1 MVKFV
6 LPRAW
11 LNAPSHGGEQGAGE
25 KEKTWPTCLKTPVQ
39 PPFPAGAGPGLPGE
53 ELREGERERERE
65 SAHGLVEAGVS
76 PRSPDCSWV
85 PGSVTSLCRGDSA
98 DDHPQGTP
106 LCWQPPCVGSTMPA
120 RARPTILGAGAGLAE
135 QSRTVGAPSGHAEA
149 ARADGGSACLGAP
162 ARPSPPCEVAGV
174 VSTQPGLLE
183 IPLLGCVPSPE
194 LSHLN
199 PWTSTALSTPT
210 LSESP
215 P

>member
-1 MVKFV
+1 M
-6 LPRAW
+6 LEDPRSASFSCW
-11 LNAPSHGGEQGAGE
+11 CWARPLWGGAQ
-25 KEKTWPTCLKTPVQ
+25 
-39 PPFPAGAGPGLPGE
+39 
-53 ELREGERERERE
+53 RRRERDRER
-65 SAHGLVEAGVS
+65 AHTGWWRQGFRPAAQTAAG
-76 PRSPDCSWV
+76 CQ
-85 PGSVTSLCRGDSA
+85 GSVTSLCRGDSA

-120 RARPTILGAGAGLAE
+120 RAGPTILGAGAGLAE
-135 QSRTVGAPSGHAEA
+135 QSRNVGAPSGQAEA
-149 ARADGGSACLGAP
+149 APADGGSACLGGP